1 MSQAGIGWNP
11 LPETETKSRVE
22 EPAPEKR
29 SWLDLGRAGAWG
41 QGQGSGLELRELDGY
56 G

>member
-11 LPETETKSRVE
+11 SPETETKDRVE

-29 SWLDLGRAGAWG
+29 SWLDLGRAGA
-41 QGQGSGLELRELDGY
+41 
-56 G
+56 